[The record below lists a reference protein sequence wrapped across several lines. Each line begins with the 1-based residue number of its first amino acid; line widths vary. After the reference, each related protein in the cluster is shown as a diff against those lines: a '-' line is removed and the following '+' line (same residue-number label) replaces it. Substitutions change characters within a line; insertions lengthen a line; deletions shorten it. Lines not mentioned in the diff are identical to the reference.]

1 LHLEIRFTRN
11 YNGGSKMVVE
21 FGGDSK
27 NDEMDDNGQWG
38 RWRFGI

>member
-1 LHLEIRFTRN
+1 
-11 YNGGSKMVVE
+11 MVVK

-27 NDEMDDNGQWG
+27 NNEMDDNGQWG

>member
-1 LHLEIRFTRN
+1 LHLEIRFTKN

-27 NDEMDDNGQWG
+27 NNEMDDNEQWR
-38 RWRFGI
+38 RWCFGI